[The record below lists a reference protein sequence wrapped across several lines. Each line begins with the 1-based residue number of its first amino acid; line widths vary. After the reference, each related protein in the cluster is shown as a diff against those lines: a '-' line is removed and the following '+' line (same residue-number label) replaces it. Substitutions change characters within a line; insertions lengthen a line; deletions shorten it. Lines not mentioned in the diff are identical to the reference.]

1 MVQDQGEPSEGEEMQ
16 DLEGRYVVQAFD
28 EYTWSILDTF
38 TAQAYVLGLTRLDN
52 LIVQISLAEVAVN
65 AESSRFMMYLREILV
80 CNVQVSEMSV
90 AHGLVSYI
98 MVELQQGADIANPIE
113 IAVRLG
119 ADLHGQPVEWETER
133 AH

>member
-1 MVQDQGEPSEGEEMQ
+1 MQ
-16 DLEGRYVVQAFD
+16 DLEGRYVIQAFD
-28 EYTWSILDTF
+28 EYTWSILDSY

-65 AESSRFMMYLREILV
+65 TEDCRYMVYQREIMV
-80 CNVQVSEMSV
+80 CNVQVSGMHIVHE
-90 AHGLVSYI
+90 LVSFI
-98 MVELQQGADIANPIE
+98 MVELQEGADIANPVE

-119 ADLHGQPVEWETER
+119 ADLHGQPIEWETER

>member
-1 MVQDQGEPSEGEEMQ
+1 MQ
-16 DLEGRYVVQAFD
+16 DLEGRYVIQAFD
-28 EYTWSILDTF
+28 EYTWSILDTC

-52 LIVQISLAEVAVN
+52 LIVQISLAEVAMN
-65 AESSRFMMYLREILV
+65 TESSRFMMYLREIMV

-90 AHGLVSYI
+90 AMELVDFI
-98 MVELQQGADIANPIE
+98 MVELQEGADIANPIE

-119 ADLHGQPVEWETER
+119 ADLHGQSVDWENER